1 MAIEIVDLPTNSMVI
16 LNSYVSLSK
25 GFFNQKNDRPWLQT
39 ATAHLSLGVFL
50 RELPQRTRDGTQEI
64 CGVFCHLK
72 SEYPGVILIGYE
84 NMYIIQIYSHSDMK
98 IQILIYSHSDLLA
111 TTHLQCLQSGSSF
124 LYLPYPCVTV
134 SPEMFRWFLSKS
146 RTVKCWLN
154 GG

>member
-1 MAIEIVDLPTNSMVI
+1 MLVYQRVFSTKKMTGRGSKQQPPT
-16 LNSYVSLSK
+16 
-25 GFFNQKNDRPWLQT
+25 
-39 ATAHLSLGVFL
+39 FL
-50 RELPQRTRDGTQEI
+50 LASSCESCHRTRDGTQEI

-146 RTVKCWLN
+146 RTVKC
-154 GG
+154 